1 MYIYLVLVQNV
12 KQYFEESQH
21 REGKKGKVE
30 QKFDIVIRD
39 LFTVHDSNGR

>member
-12 KQYFEESQH
+12 KQYFKNSQH
-21 REGKKGKVE
+21 REGNKSEVG

-39 LFTVHDSNGR
+39 LFTVHDSNG